1 MLLIYYCYVL
11 DINKMETF
19 NVSSAVY
26 VIRRLQISLL
36 HTATY
41 NSNLLVQSRV
51 KQEAVGIVQL

>member
-36 HTATY
+36 HTTTY